1 MYPFSG
7 IPDHAFIPFYVDPY
21 PALIS
26 IVVHCICDQIG
37 EGFFYQPFVSVYQKI
52 CTAVHI
58 HLNPFFFKPGAVSG
72 DDFPDKL
79 SD

>member
-37 EGFFYQPFVSVYQKI
+37 KGFFYQPFVSVYEEVH
-52 CTAVHI
+52 AAAHI
-58 HLNPFFFKPGAVSG
+58 HLDLFFFKTGAVRS
-72 DDFPDKL
+72 DDLLKHLPD
-79 SD
+79 